1 MCQKVAKYKYDLGVD
16 IMALPTM
23 DLPTYELEVPSTKKK
38 IKIRPFLVKE
48 EKVLLLALESDNE
61 KNIKDAVLALLKNC
75 IQSRLKVENLS
86 TFDLE
91 YIFLNIRAVS
101 VGEMVEILVTCRDDE
116 ETQVKYNLNLTDVD
130 VVFPEGH
137 TNKIMLTEETG
148 VVMKYPSFDRFVE
161 GQFSNA
167 NVPEDEVLKIIAE
180 SIDQIFQ
187 GEEVYDESTTS
198 KKEFL
203 QFVESLTNSQM
214 TKIQEFFE
222 TAPRLEH
229 TFKVTN
235 PNTGVESEY
244 VLRGLQSFFG

>member
-1 MCQKVAKYKYDLGVD
+1 
-16 IMALPTM
+16 MALPTM

-101 VGEMVEILVTCRDDE
+101 VGEFVEILVTCRDDE
-116 ETQVKYNLNLTDVD
+116 ETQVKYGLNLTDVE
-130 VVFPEGH
+130 VIFPEGH

-161 GQFSNA
+161 GQFSNTD
-167 NVPEDEVLKIIAE
+167 VPEDEVLKIIAE

>member
-1 MCQKVAKYKYDLGVD
+1 
-16 IMALPTM
+16 MALPTM

-116 ETQVKYNLNLTDVD
+116 ETQIKYGLNLTDVQ
-130 VVFPEGH
+130 VIFPEGH

-161 GQFSNA
+161 GQFSNTE
-167 NVPEDEVLKIIAE
+167 VTDDEVLKIIAE

-187 GEEVYDESTTS
+187 GEEVFDESTTS

-203 QFVESLTNSQM
+203 QFVESLTNTQM
-214 TKIQEFFE
+214 SKIQEFFE